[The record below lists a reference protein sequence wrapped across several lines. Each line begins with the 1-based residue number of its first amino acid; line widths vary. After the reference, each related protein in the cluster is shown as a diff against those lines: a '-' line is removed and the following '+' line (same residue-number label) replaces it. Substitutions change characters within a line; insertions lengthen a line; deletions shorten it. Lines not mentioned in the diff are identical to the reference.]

1 MPTKL
6 IEVALPLDAIN
17 AASVRE
23 KSIRHGHPSTLHLW
37 WARRPLAAAR
47 AVIWAS
53 LVDDP
58 SAHPDRFPT
67 VEAQETERKRL
78 FAILEDLV
86 KWENSNNEEVLAAAK
101 AEIANSCIT
110 TRGGVLPAL
119 LDPFAGGGAI
129 PLEAQRLGLEA
140 HAHDLNPVA
149 VTINKAM
156 IEIPPRFADQSPIN
170 PESRKDLAKDT
181 TFPGAAG
188 LAADVLHY
196 GKRMR
201 EEAFARIGHLYPTV
215 TLPPEQGGGEA
226 TVIAWIWARTVK
238 CPNPICGCEMPLVR
252 SFVLSQKKGKEAW
265 YEPIFEDG
273 QAHYRVH
280 HGGKPTL
287 EGTVNRKGATC
298 AHCGT
303 PVAFPYVRQ
312 EGKAGRMGCHLCAVV
327 VDGPHGRVYLPVDAL
342 QKQAAQVPRPDD
354 APNAALPN
362 NPRDFKTP
370 NYGMT
375 TFADLFS
382 NRQLTALTTFT
393 DLVKEAQV
401 WAEADAI
408 AAGLP
413 DDHVPL
419 REGGRGAHAYAE
431 AIAVYL
437 ALGVSRMSSYWSNLT
452 VNDITRNKLGSVFGR
467 QAVPMV
473 WDYAEG
479 NPFCDR
485 AGNIFNSF
493 EIGARVIR
501 SLPCGKT
508 SEVSQWDAQRDCG
521 LRDIIIS
528 TDPPYYDNISYA
540 DLSDFFY
547 VWLRR
552 ALRGVY
558 PELYGTM
565 LTPKV
570 EELIVSPNRQEG
582 SQEKAKEFFEDGM
595 LATCRQ
601 LWQYARE
608 DIPVTIY
615 YAYKQQES
623 DQSGTASS
631 GWETMLASIIKAGF
645 AITGT
650 WPIRTELTTALKHNV
665 GALAS
670 SIVLVCRKRAADA
683 PSTTRRAF
691 LVELRR
697 ELGVAL
703 AKMQDESIAPVD
715 LAQSAIGPGMAVFSK
730 YAQVLE
736 ADGTPMSVRTALL
749 LINQELDLYLNAQG
763 GELDAV
769 SRFCLDFYAQYAFNE
784 IPFGVADTLARA
796 KNVSVAAV
804 AECGAVF
811 AGKGAVRLL
820 GRDELPEAKEGEK
833 EPTWVLCQR
842 LTQAMAV
849 GGLKGT
855 AELVATR
862 IASDVERARALAYR
876 LFTLAEQKKWSK
888 EAYDYN
894 ALVSAWG
901 EVRTEAEEIRQS
913 RPEQLTMNL

>member
-1 MPTKL
+1 M
-6 IEVALPLDAIN
+6 
-17 AASVRE
+17 
-23 KSIRHGHPSTLHLW
+23 
-37 WARRPLAAAR
+37 
-47 AVIWAS
+47 
-53 LVDDP
+53 
-58 SAHPDRFPT
+58 
-67 VEAQETERKRL
+67 
-78 FAILEDLV
+78 
-86 KWENSNNEEVLAAAK
+86 
-101 AEIANSCIT
+101 
-110 TRGGVLPAL
+110 
-119 LDPFAGGGAI
+119 
-129 PLEAQRLGLEA
+129 GLEA
-140 HAHDLNPVA
+140 HGHDLNPVA

-156 IEIPPRFADQSPIN
+156 IEIPPRFADQAPIN
-170 PESRKDLAKDT
+170 PESRKDLAKDA

-201 EEAFARIGHLYPTV
+201 EAAFARIGHLYPTV

-265 YEPIFEDG
+265 YEPVFEG
-273 QAHYRVH
+273 AQVHYRVH

-287 EGTVNRKGATC
+287 EGTVNRKGAMC

-327 VDGPHGRVYLPVDAL
+327 VDGPHGRVYLPVDAI
-342 QKQAAQVPRPDD
+342 QTQAAQVPRPEG
-354 APNAALPN
+354 APSANLPN

-375 TFADLFS
+375 TFADLFT
-382 NRQLTALTTFT
+382 NRQLTALVTFT
-393 DLVKEAQV
+393 DLVGEAQTWV
-401 WAEADAI
+401 EADAI

-413 DDHVPL
+413 DDHIPL
-419 REGGRGAHAYAE
+419 REGGRGARAYAE
-431 AIAVYL
+431 AVAVYL

-501 SLPCGKT
+501 SLPCGKVA
-508 SEVSQWDAQRDCG
+508 EVSQWDAQRDCG
-521 LRDIIIS
+521 LRDIVIS

-552 ALRGVY
+552 ALRGIY

-570 EELIVSPNRQEG
+570 EELIVSPTRQEG

-595 LATCRQ
+595 LVTCRQ

-623 DQSGTASS
+623 DHTGTASS

-650 WPIRTELTTALKHNV
+650 WPMRTELTTALKHNV

-683 PSTTRRAF
+683 PSTTRRVF
-691 LVELRR
+691 LMELRR

-703 AKMQDESIAPVD
+703 AKMQAESIAPVD

-763 GELDAV
+763 GELDPV
-769 SRFCLDFYAQYAFNE
+769 SRFCLDLYAQYAFNE

-804 AECGAVF
+804 AECGAIF
-811 AGKGAVRLL
+811 AGKGTVRLL
-820 GRDELPEAKEGEK
+820 CRDELPEAKEGEK
-833 EPTWVLCQR
+833 EPTWMLCQR

-855 AELVATR
+855 ADLASTR

-876 LFTLAEQKKWSK
+876 LFTLAELKKWTK

-913 RPEQLTMNL
+913 RPEQMTLDI

>member
-1 MPTKL
+1 M
-6 IEVALPLDAIN
+6 
-17 AASVRE
+17 
-23 KSIRHGHPSTLHLW
+23 
-37 WARRPLAAAR
+37 
-47 AVIWAS
+47 
-53 LVDDP
+53 
-58 SAHPDRFPT
+58 
-67 VEAQETERKRL
+67 
-78 FAILEDLV
+78 
-86 KWENSNNEEVLAAAK
+86 
-101 AEIANSCIT
+101 
-110 TRGGVLPAL
+110 
-119 LDPFAGGGAI
+119 
-129 PLEAQRLGLEA
+129 GLEA

-156 IEIPPRFADQSPIN
+156 IEIPPRFADQPPIN
-170 PESRKDLAKDT
+170 PESRKDLAKGT
-181 TFPGAAG
+181 AFPDATG

-238 CPNPICGCEMPLVR
+238 CPNPICGCEMPLA
-252 SFVLSQKKGKEAW
+252 STLVLSKKKGKEAW
-265 YEPIFEDG
+265 IEPIVDEVTKTVT
-273 QAHYRVH
+273 YRVRI
-280 HGGKPTL
+280 GYGEPPQAPKTS
-287 EGTVNRKGATC
+287 RGAKFRC
-298 AHCGT
+298 VCCGEST
-303 PVAFPYVRQ
+303 PDNYVRDASRA
-312 EGKAGRMGCHLCAVV
+312 GKMGAVLMAVV
-327 VDGPHGRVYLPVDAL
+327 ADGPHGRIYLSPDVI
-342 QKQAAQVPRPDD
+342 QSQAACCEKPEDYPTQSLPIDPR
-354 APNAALPN
+354 NIWCV
-362 NPRDFKTP
+362 
-370 NYGMT
+370 NYGLDT
-375 TFADLFS
+375 YDKLFT
-382 NRQLTALTTFT
+382 NRQLKVLTTFS
-393 DLVKEAQV
+393 DLVGEAQA

-419 REGGRGAHAYAE
+419 REGGRGARAYAE

-437 ALGVSRMSSYWSNLT
+437 AFVVDKLTDYHSSICSWHNSGEK
-452 VNDITRNKLGSVFGR
+452 IRNTFGR
-467 QAVPMV
+467 QAIPMT
-473 WDYAEG
+473 WDYTEA
-479 NPFCDR
+479 NPFSISS
-485 AGNIFNSF
+485 GSF
-493 EIGARVIR
+493 ENMLKWVYD
-501 SLPCGKT
+501 SLLWLPKGT
-508 SEVSQWDAQRDCG
+508 QGNVSQADAQRDCG
-521 LRDIIIS
+521 LRNIVIS

-540 DLSDFFY
+540 GLADFFY

-552 ALRGVY
+552 ALRGIY

-570 EELIVSPNRQEG
+570 EELIASPLRQEG
-582 SQEKAKEFFEDGM
+582 SVEKAKEFFEDGM

-631 GWETMLASIIKAGF
+631 GWETMLTSIIKAGF

-650 WPIRTELTTALKHNV
+650 WPMRTELANRSIARETN
-665 GALAS
+665 ALAS

-683 PSTTRRAF
+683 PSTTRRVF
-691 LVELRR
+691 LMELRR

-703 AKMQDESIAPVD
+703 AKMQAESIAPVD

-769 SRFCLDFYAQYAFNE
+769 SRFCLDLYAQYAFNE
-784 IPFGVADTLARA
+784 VPFGVADTLARA

-804 AECGAVF
+804 AESGAVV
-811 AGKGAVRLL
+811 ASKGAVRLL

-849 GGLKGT
+849 DGLKG
-855 AELVATR
+855 AADLASTR
-862 IASDVERARALAYR
+862 ITSDVERARALAYR
-876 LFTLAEQKKWSK
+876 LFTLAELKKWTK

-901 EVRTEAEEIRQS
+901 EVRTEAEDIRQS
-913 RPEQLTMNL
+913 RPEQLTLDI

>member
-1 MPTKL
+1 M
-6 IEVALPLDAIN
+6 
-17 AASVRE
+17 
-23 KSIRHGHPSTLHLW
+23 
-37 WARRPLAAAR
+37 
-47 AVIWAS
+47 
-53 LVDDP
+53 
-58 SAHPDRFPT
+58 
-67 VEAQETERKRL
+67 
-78 FAILEDLV
+78 
-86 KWENSNNEEVLAAAK
+86 
-101 AEIANSCIT
+101 
-110 TRGGVLPAL
+110 
-119 LDPFAGGGAI
+119 
-129 PLEAQRLGLEA
+129 EA

-156 IEIPPRFADQSPIN
+156 IEIPPRFAGQAPIN
-170 PESRKDLAKDT
+170 PESRKDLAKDAA
-181 TFPGAAG
+181 FPGAAG

-238 CPNPICGCEMPLVR
+238 CPNPICGCEMPLA
-252 SFVLSQKKGKEAW
+252 STFVLSKKKGKEAW
-265 YEPIFEDG
+265 IEPIVDAVSKTVTYCVQTGDG
-273 QAHYRVH
+273 EPPQAPKTSR
-280 HGGKPTL
+280 
-287 EGTVNRKGATC
+287 GAKFRC
-298 AHCGT
+298 VCCGEST
-303 PVAFPYVRQ
+303 PDNYVRDASRA
-312 EGKAGRMGCHLCAVV
+312 GKMGAVLMAVV
-327 VDGPHGRVYLPVDAL
+327 ADGPHGRIYLSPDAI
-342 QKQAAQVPRPDD
+342 QAQAACCEKPEDYPTQSLPIDPR
-354 APNAALPN
+354 NIWCV
-362 NPRDFKTP
+362 
-370 NYGMT
+370 NYGLDT
-375 TFADLFS
+375 YDKLFT
-382 NRQLTALTTFT
+382 NRQLTALTTFS
-393 DLVKEAQV
+393 DLVGEAQA

-413 DDHVPL
+413 DDHIPL
-419 REGGRGAHAYAE
+419 RESGCGARAYAE

-467 QAVPMV
+467 QAIPMV

-485 AGNIFNSF
+485 AGNISNSF

-501 SLPCGKT
+501 SLPCGKM
-508 SEVSQWDAQRDCG
+508 SEVSQWDAQRDCE
-521 LRDIIIS
+521 LRDIVIS

-552 ALRGVY
+552 ALRGIY

-570 EELIVSPNRQEG
+570 EELIASPLRQEG
-582 SQEKAKEFFEDGM
+582 SVEKAKEFFEDGM
-595 LATCRQ
+595 LATCRK

-623 DQSGTASS
+623 DHTGTASS

-769 SRFCLDFYAQYAFNE
+769 SRFCLDLYAQYAFNE
-784 IPFGVADTLARA
+784 ILFGVADTLARA

-913 RPEQLTMNL
+913 RPEQMTLDI

>member
-1 MPTKL
+1 M
-6 IEVALPLDAIN
+6 
-17 AASVRE
+17 
-23 KSIRHGHPSTLHLW
+23 
-37 WARRPLAAAR
+37 
-47 AVIWAS
+47 
-53 LVDDP
+53 
-58 SAHPDRFPT
+58 
-67 VEAQETERKRL
+67 
-78 FAILEDLV
+78 
-86 KWENSNNEEVLAAAK
+86 
-101 AEIANSCIT
+101 
-110 TRGGVLPAL
+110 

-156 IEIPPRFADQSPIN
+156 IEIPPRFAGQAPIN
-170 PESRKDLAKDT
+170 PESRKDLAKDAA
-181 TFPGAAG
+181 FPGAAG

-238 CPNPICGCEMPLVR
+238 CPNPICGCEMPLA
-252 SFVLSQKKGKEAW
+252 STFVLSKKKGEEAW
-265 YEPIFEDG
+265 IEPIENG
-273 QAHYRVH
+273 QHFRFVVH
-280 HGGKPTL
+280 QGKCPSEKETIKVGRGG
-287 EGTVNRKGATC
+287 VFTC
-298 AHCGT
+298 PKCGGFT
-303 PVAFPYVRQ
+303 SDAYVKQ
-312 EGKAGRMGCHLCAVV
+312 EGRAGRIGTQLLAVV
-327 VDGPHGRVYLPVDAL
+327 ADGKHGRVYVTPDKVQQAGANAPV
-342 QKQAAQVPRPDD
+342 PDD
-354 APNAALPN
+354 GPTSEIPR
-362 NPRDFKTP
+362 NPRWFSP
-370 NYGMT
+370 PAFGMT
-375 TFADLFS
+375 TFADLFT
-382 NRQLTALTTFT
+382 NRQLTALTTFS
-393 DLVKEAQV
+393 DLVGEAQE

-413 DDHVPL
+413 DDHIPL
-419 REGGRGAHAYAE
+419 REGGRGARAYAE
-431 AIAVYL
+431 SIAVYL
-437 ALGVSRMSSYWSNLT
+437 ALGVGRMA
-452 VNDITRNKLGSVFGR
+452 DIDNAFCGWEISKTQVRHLFTR
-467 QAVPMV
+467 QAIPMV
-473 WDYAEG
+473 WDFGENNVFNNA
-479 NPFCDR
+479 
-485 AGNIFNSF
+485 AGDFLTSLKSIL
-493 EIGARVIR
+493 GALYNLGGGMPG
-501 SLPCGKT
+501 SAT
-508 SEVSQWDAQRDCG
+508 QADARQDCG
-521 LRDIIIS
+521 LRDIVIS

-552 ALRGVY
+552 ALRGIY

-570 EELIVSPNRQEG
+570 EELIASPLRQEG
-582 SQEKAKEFFEDGM
+582 RVEKAKEFFEDGM

-623 DQSGTASS
+623 DHTGTASS

-650 WPIRTELTTALKHNV
+650 WPMRTELANRSIARETN
-665 GALAS
+665 ALAS

-683 PSTTRRAF
+683 PSTTRRVF

-697 ELGVAL
+697 ELGMAL
-703 AKMQDESIAPVD
+703 AKMQAESIAPVD

-736 ADGTPMSVRTALL
+736 SDGAPMSVRTALL

-763 GELDAV
+763 GELDPV
-769 SRFCLDFYAQYAFNE
+769 SRFCLDLYAQYAFNE

-804 AECGAVF
+804 AECGAIF
-811 AGKGAVRLL
+811 AGKGTVRLL
-820 GRDELPEAKEGEK
+820 CRDELPEAKEGEQ
-833 EPTWVLCQR
+833 EPTWMLCQR

-855 AELVATR
+855 ADLASTR

-913 RPEQLTMNL
+913 RPEQMTLDI